1 MVKYHFEKQCRFV
14 TEVIPIILIGGSGK
28 RLWPIS
34 RQSYPKQ
41 FLPLVNETSMLQ
53 DTVIRIQELDNLS
66 EEIIVVCNQSTS
78 ILFQNSLK
86 ILT

>member
-1 MVKYHFEKQCRFV
+1 M
-14 TEVIPIILIGGSGK
+14 TEIIPIILIGGTGK

-53 DTVIRIQELDNLS
+53 DTVIRIQELDN
-66 EEIIVVCNQSTS
+66 
-78 ILFQNSLK
+78 F
-86 ILT
+86 